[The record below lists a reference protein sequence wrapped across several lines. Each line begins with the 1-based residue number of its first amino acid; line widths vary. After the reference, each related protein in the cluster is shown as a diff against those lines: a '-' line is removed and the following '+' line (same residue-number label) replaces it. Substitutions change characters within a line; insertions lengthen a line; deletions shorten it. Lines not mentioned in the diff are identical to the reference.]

1 MIIETTRFG
10 PLDIDESKII
20 TFPEGLPGFTHIK
33 DYVII
38 PIEKYHPFHCMQ
50 AVTDPDLAFAV
61 ADPWVLFPD
70 YSPELSDDDVN
81 FLELKSAAEAAIYVM
96 AVVPPDL
103 KEITVNLMAPLVINI
118 NTGRGRQTI
127 VMGNYSTR
135 EKISHEE
142 SLHV

>member
-1 MIIETTRFG
+1 MLIETTRFG
-10 PLDIDESKII
+10 TLEIDERKIVV
-20 TFPEGLPGFTHIK
+20 FPEGLPGFTHIK
-33 DYVII
+33 EYVII

-50 AVTDPDLAFAV
+50 ALSDTDLAFAV

-70 YSPELSDDDVN
+70 YAPQLSDDDVT
-81 FLELKSAAEAAIYVM
+81 FLELTSAEEAAIYVM

-103 KEITVNLMAPLVINI
+103 REITVNLMAPLVINV

-135 EKISHEE
+135 EKLSHEE
-142 SLHV
+142 SLTV